1 MKYFIIIIIL
11 VINYTDFFAQKSDK
25 SLYFKTNFEYR
36 RKDTKGGFFN
46 GNENYIKFL
55 RNDLVVGIRFDKSNS
70 AVKLGILA
78 YSWSKSTNKSS
89 SDIHTSKQ
97 VINSKSLGI
106 ESIYMFK
113 LNKYPTR
120 ALGVVIGINVA
131 FSYQYVFSKRHLLSR
146 FSYQN
151 DIEKNENYEDSVFG
165 TGLGLVLLKKINDK
179 IAIDLSIENRFY
191 LPTTNNISYVYSGNH
206 YLTTFSINYIIN

>member
-25 SLYFKTNFEYR
+25 SLYLKTNFEYKM
-36 RKDTKGGFFN
+36 KDTKGGFFN
-46 GNENYIKFL
+46 GDNNYSKLWRSEFVVGYRLDYDKQAIKFG
-55 RNDLVVGIRFDKSNS
+55 V
-70 AVKLGILA
+70 LA
-78 YSWSKSTNKSS
+78 YGWSRLTNESS
-89 SDIHTSKQ
+89 SDIHTSKE

-106 ESIYMFK
+106 ESIYTFK

-151 DIEKNENYEDSVFG
+151 DIEKKENLNASVFG
-165 TGLGLVLLKKINDK
+165 TGLSLSMLKKINNQFTVEMS
-179 IAIDLSIENRFY
+179 AGNRFY
-191 LPTTNNISYVYSGNH
+191 LPTNSSPSSFSGNH
-206 YLTTFSINYIIN
+206 YLTTFSINYKLN